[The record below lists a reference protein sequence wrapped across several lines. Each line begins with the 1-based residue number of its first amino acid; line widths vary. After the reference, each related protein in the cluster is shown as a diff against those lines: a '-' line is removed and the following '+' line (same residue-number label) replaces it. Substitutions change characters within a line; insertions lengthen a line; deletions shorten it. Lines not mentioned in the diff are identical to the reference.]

1 MHLRRPIASVPGF
14 HRACFFSVAGIHLL
28 VRPVKRCILPSAPD
42 RTRPSNPSTVHS
54 RPRWHRS
61 RRSQTAKSHQRRRN
75 RSTHVSLPSA
85 SLSLFSVRLRLR
97 FAESCGVL
105 DHHGIARARALGT
118 RPALRQPAQCALSCG
133 RCVPCYRCHEGP
145 TRGLSPRMGPSS
157 RLRHPGRPW
166 PLLRFARS
174 WVPRETPA
182 SDLSSRYLRGRPVRV
197 QSHLRPRVTVPV
209 PSCAL
214 GRWLRSSAYASN
226 KITEAEHGHHWMTTT
241 VCCTFCSGSH
251 ATQQGGVA
259 HSGRV

>member
-1 MHLRRPIASVPGF
+1 MASKQAFADCQITSTPTQSQHPRQFAV
-14 HRACFFSVAGIHLL
+14 CISISVLHPTPPA
-28 VRPVKRCILPSAPD
+28 
-42 RTRPSNPSTVHS
+42 
-54 RPRWHRS
+54 
-61 RRSQTAKSHQRRRN
+61 
-75 RSTHVSLPSA
+75 
-85 SLSLFSVRLRLR
+85 

-105 DHHGIARARALGT
+105 DHHGIARARAQGT

-157 RLRHPGRPW
+157 RLMHPGRPW

-226 KITEAEHGHHWMTTT
+226 KITEAEHGHHWMATT
-241 VCCTFCSGSH
+241 VCCTFCSGSY

-259 HSGRV
+259 HSGRVWPPEGGFFQSRFEVRWGIRTML